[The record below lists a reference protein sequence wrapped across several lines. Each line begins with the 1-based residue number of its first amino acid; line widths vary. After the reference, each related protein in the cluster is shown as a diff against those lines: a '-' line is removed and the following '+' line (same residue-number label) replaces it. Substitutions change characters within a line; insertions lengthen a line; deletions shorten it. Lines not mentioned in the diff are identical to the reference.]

1 MVPVS
6 RFMLTGKK
14 YMNIYRNLINLLK
27 KGLLLRL
34 FKGQSFLIQERTR
47 EEVVE
52 LAKVIFQSFQA
63 YF

>member
-1 MVPVS
+1 
-6 RFMLTGKK
+6 
-14 YMNIYRNLINLLK
+14 MNIYRNLINLLK

-34 FKGQSFLIQERTR
+34 FKGQSFLIQERAR

-63 YF
+63 YFQLL